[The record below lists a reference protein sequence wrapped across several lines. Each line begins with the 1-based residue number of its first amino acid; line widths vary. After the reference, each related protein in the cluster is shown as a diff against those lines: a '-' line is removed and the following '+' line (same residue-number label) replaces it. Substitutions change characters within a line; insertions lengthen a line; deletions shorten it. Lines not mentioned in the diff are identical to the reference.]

1 MNKIELSIE
10 DKNLDIVLSIINN
23 LKDGLI
29 SGIEISKK
37 DKYKTNYQ
45 PKTKQIILEENASTS
60 SLQGKYLNPK
70 AYKQKMQ
77 KKNI

>member
-1 MNKIELSIE
+1 MNTIKLSIE
-10 DKNLDIVLSIINN
+10 DKNLDLILSIINN

-29 SGIEISKK
+29 SNIEVDKK
-37 DKYKTNYQ
+37 DKYKTKYQ

-77 KKNI
+77 KKHI

>member
-1 MNKIELSIE
+1 MNTIKLSVE
-10 DKNLDIVLSIINN
+10 DKDLDLILSIINN

-29 SGIEISKK
+29 SNIEVDKK
-37 DKYKTNYQ
+37 DKYKTKYQ

-77 KKNI
+77 KKHI

>member
-1 MNKIELSIE
+1 MNTIKLSIE
-10 DKNLDIVLSIINN
+10 DKNLDLVLSIINN

-29 SGIEISKK
+29 SDIEIDKK
-37 DKYKTNYQ
+37 NKYKTKYQ
-45 PKTKQIILEENASTS
+45 PKTKQIILEENTSTS

-77 KKNI
+77 KKRI